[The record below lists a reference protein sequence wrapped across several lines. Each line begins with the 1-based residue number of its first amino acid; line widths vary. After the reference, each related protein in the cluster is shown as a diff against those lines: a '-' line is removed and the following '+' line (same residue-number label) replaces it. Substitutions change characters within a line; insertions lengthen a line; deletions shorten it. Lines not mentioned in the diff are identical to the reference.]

1 MVSRTIITWANYQ
14 FFVLGSVP
22 IWMSRQKVG
31 SSMPKNY
38 RLFSP
43 NLQVI
48 LDCTDI
54 CCESPTLL
62 TLHSGIFFSYKS
74 TTTFKGLVGVAPSGA
89 VTFISK
95 LYNGSISDKEFMKKS
110 GILDLLE
117 PGDVVMADK
126 GFTIEDMLSSVG
138 ARLLIP
144 PFKCAKQFSKQDC
157 EKIEAIACLR
167 ILVAR
172 VIFIIFFRIHFFC
185 YLFS

>member
-1 MVSRTIITWANYQ
+1 
-14 FFVLGSVP
+14 
-22 IWMSRQKVG
+22 
-31 SSMPKNY
+31 MPKNY

-95 LYNGSISDKEFMKKS
+95 LYNGSISDKEFTKKY

-138 ARLLIP
+138 ARLIIP